1 MSDNIVLEL
10 KNLTK
15 IYKTNDDKDLSANY
29 NINLQFERAK
39 TLGIVGESG
48 CGKSTLLRMLL
59 SLEKPSS
66 GQIIC
71 EGRDLATLSKEE
83 LREHRKHIQM
93 VFQDPVAA
101 LNPRMKIEDI
111 ICEPLLNYKLI
122 DKKNKTKKAIELLNM
137 VELDEDFAKR
147 YPHSMSGGQRQR
159 VNIARAIALEPE
171 IILCDEATS
180 ALDVS
185 VQGNIAKLLVK
196 LQREKGISIGFVS
209 HDIALVSQIS
219 HSIAVMYKGR
229 VVEIIRSGDLLKK
242 AKHPYTRVLLNSVF
256 DLDMDF
262 DRAIEDVDAEDG
274 AFAKLAE
281 LEDFTAHRE
290 FELVDI
296 GEGHMLASNALGFQ

>member
-1 MSDNIVLEL
+1 MSDNTVLEL
-10 KNLTK
+10 RNLSK
-15 IYKTNDDKDLSANY
+15 FYKTNEGKDLVANY
-29 NINLQFERAK
+29 NINLKFERGK

-71 EGRDLATLSKEE
+71 EGRDLATLSKAE
-83 LREHRKHIQM
+83 LKEHRKHIQM

-101 LNPRMKIEDI
+101 LNPKMKIEDI
-111 ICEPLLNYKLI
+111 ICESLLNYKLI
-122 DKKNKTKKAIELLNM
+122 DKKDKTKKAVELLEM
-137 VELDEDFAKR
+137 VELSADFAKR

-185 VQGNIAKLLVK
+185 VQSTIAKLLVK
-196 LQREKGISIGFVS
+196 LQKEKGISIGFVS
-209 HDIALVSQIS
+209 HDIALVSQMS
-219 HSIAVMYKGR
+219 HKTAVMYKGR
-229 VVEIIRSGDLLKK
+229 VVEIIKSSDLLKK
-242 AKHPYTRVLLNSVF
+242 ARHPYTRVLLNSVF

-262 DRAIEDVDAEDG
+262 NRGIEDVDAKDG
-274 AFAKLAE
+274 ELAKLDE
-281 LEDFTAHRE
+281 LENYDSHKD

-296 GEGHMLASNALGFQ
+296 GDAHMLASNALDF